1 VTVLASASPARAKML
16 QSAGVAFEIIPAQI
30 DEEALKAALLAKGM
44 GPGEIAGELAV
55 AKAQAVSHGRSDVVI
70 GADQTLDLDGELVSK
85 AYHLD
90 EARDCLLR
98 LRGRS
103 HRLHSSAAVATDGE
117 IKWRYVAS
125 VNLKMRRFS
134 DPFLETYLAR
144 CGNELLGSLGC
155 YHFEGFG
162 AQLFERVVG
171 DYHAIL
177 GLPLIRLLGA
187 LRSEGVVAE

>member
-1 VTVLASASPARAKML
+1 VTVLASASPARAKIL
-16 QSAGVAFEIIPAQI
+16 QSAGVAFEIIPAQF
-30 DEEALKAALLAKGM
+30 DEEALKAALLAKGKR
-44 GPGEIAGELAV
+44 PEEIARELAA
-55 AKAQAVSHGRSDVVI
+55 AKALAVSRGRSDVVI

-85 AYHLD
+85 ANHLD

-103 HRLHSSAAVATDGE
+103 HRLHSGAAIARGGE

-134 DPFLETYLAR
+134 DSFLETYLAR
-144 CGNELLGSLGC
+144 CGDELPGSLGC

-177 GLPLIRLLGA
+177 GLPLIRLLSA
-187 LRSEGVVAE
+187 LRSEGVVEE

>member
-1 VTVLASASPARAKML
+1 MTVLASASPARAKML

-70 GADQTLDLDGELVSK
+70 GADQTLDLDGDLVSK

-103 HRLHSSAAVATDGE
+103 HRLHSSAAVAREGE

-125 VNLKMRRFS
+125 VNLKMRCFS
-134 DPFLETYLAR
+134 DLFLETYLAR